1 MKVHHIIFIIWAI
14 VFAFWVVR
22 QFAAYNKRTDRK

>member
-1 MKVHHIIFIIWAI
+1 MKIYQILFLVWFI

-22 QFAAYNKRTDRK
+22 QFAEHNKRTDR

>member
-1 MKVHHIIFIIWAI
+1 VKIYQILFLVWFI

-22 QFAAYNKRTDRK
+22 QFAEHNKRTDR